1 MKIRLFVAAL
11 AAFFMLPALSVS
23 AYAGGGDGSADSA
36 ALIQQ
41 QGIVDITP
49 RIEDNSGA
57 VTVTDNIPADSGI
70 SAQEADNTRRPFTPS
85 GTGTVIDNATG
96 EDGKEFFTIMTP
108 DENVFYL
115 VIDRQRGSENVY
127 FLNAVTE
134 ADLMALAEIQ
144 PPPAPVPVI
153 TQPTVPEPTP
163 EPQPEQQKNS
173 SGMILLILVVI
184 LGGGA
189 AYYLKIY
196 RPKQQAGIVM
206 NLIMRNISRTRMIP
220 MVIGRMVLCRR
231 TILCQRTIR
240 RRGMRIFL
248 KARTNEQR
256 ADPRGTSRNS
266 QHCYKDVREL

>member
-1 MKIRLFVAAL
+1 MKIRLFAAAL

-23 AYAGGGDGSADSA
+23 AYAGGGDGSADGA

-49 RIEDNSGA
+49 RTEDNSGT

-70 SAQEADNTRRPFTPS
+70 SAQEADNTQRPFTPS

-108 DENVFYL
+108 EENVFYL
-115 VIDRQRGSENVY
+115 IIDRQRGSENVY

-144 PPPAPVPVI
+144 PTPDPAPVI
-153 TQPTVPEPTP
+153 AQPAAEPDPTP
-163 EPQPEQQKNS
+163 DPQPEQKKNS

-189 AYYLKIY
+189 AYYFKIY
-196 RPKQQAGIVM
+196 RPKQQAGIGDEFD
-206 NLIMRNISRTRMIP
+206 NEEYIEDEDDSYGDWENGSLPENDSLSEDDSPPWDEDIP
-220 MVIGRMVLCRR
+220 
-231 TILCQRTIR
+231 
-240 RRGMRIFL
+240 
-248 KARTNEQR
+248 ESE
-256 ADPRGTSRNS
+256 D
-266 QHCYKDVREL
+266 E